1 MIRFRKIFRNE
12 ITRERERERKGWKYE
27 YLRVPIRLS
36 SFLPPSHSV
45 GETIGS
51 FLSSLF
57 VF

>member
-1 MIRFRKIFRNE
+1 MIKFRKIFRNE
-12 ITRERERERKGWKYE
+12 ITRERERKGWKYE

-36 SFLPPSHSV
+36 SFLPPYHSV
-45 GETIGS
+45 GETIDS